1 MLTLPNIK
9 FVLIGWVW
17 LLKCFYSNGDTFIL
31 ISFGSEKVLW
41 IIETNSYVMLPWII
55 KMFTVNF
62 KLSQFMYFSKWNE
75 VGEEFILQKNSA
87 ARFLVM

>member
-1 MLTLPNIK
+1 M
-9 FVLIGWVW
+9 
-17 LLKCFYSNGDTFIL
+17 
-31 ISFGSEKVLW
+31 W